1 MITCPQCNYEN
12 AEGSRYCSQCGA
24 SLSEESPAD
33 TKRKRLWLP
42 ILTPAIVLVL
52 VGAALYFVYD
62 QQAGI
67 NKEVVTWKTE
77 AEEAA
82 LAGEYREAEK
92 LLTRAIQE
100 RPDEEAL
107 QEELSHVQTA
117 LSMEKELEEV
127 SKLLEEGSLSEAD
140 EQLST
145 IQAALK
151 QENGRLYQTLV
162 PALNEMDS
170 RFTLQEVNEELSK
183 ITDVDEL
190 AAKLNTLSDL
200 NLEEAAKV
208 REKIYEKIVN
218 RSTKTAEAAAE
229 EKQYT
234 EAIALIDEGL
244 QYVSND
250 EKLIQL
256 KERVQQEK
264 QAFEQAAQERLES
277 AMQQAAQD
285 ELRNET
291 EALEVADIRME
302 KDEFGDYKISGE
314 LKSVATQVIST
325 ISVKYDIKTQDG
337 EVVRSESAKVYPNYL
352 TPGSTGSF
360 EKMYYNLEEGEYMV
374 EMTELEWL
382 VE

>member
-1 MITCPQCNYEN
+1 MITCPQCNHEN

-33 TKRKRLWLP
+33 AEKKRSWLP
-42 ILTPAIVLVL
+42 ILTPAIVLVV

-62 QQAGI
+62 QETGI
-67 NKEVVTWKTE
+67 NEDAASWKTE

-82 LAGEYREAEK
+82 LAGDYREAEK
-92 LLTRAIQE
+92 LLSRAIQE
-100 RPDEEAL
+100 RPGAEAL
-107 QEELSHVQTA
+107 QEELTHVQSV
-117 LSMEKELEEV
+117 LRMEKELEEV
-127 SKLLEEGSLSEAD
+127 SKLLEEGSLSKAD
-140 EQLST
+140 DQLSEVQT
-145 IQAALK
+145 ALR
-151 QENGRLYQTLV
+151 QENGRIYQTLV
-162 PALNEMDS
+162 PTVNEMDS

-229 EKQYT
+229 NKRYT

-277 AMQQAAQD
+277 AMQQAAKD

-291 EALEVADIRME
+291 EALEVVDIQME

-314 LKSVATQVIST
+314 LKSLATQVIST

-352 TPGSTGSF
+352 NPGSTGKF

>member
-1 MITCPQCNYEN
+1 MP
-12 AEGSRYCSQCGA
+12 
-24 SLSEESPAD
+24 
-33 TKRKRLWLP
+33 
-42 ILTPAIVLVL
+42 
-52 VGAALYFVYD
+52 
-62 QQAGI
+62 
-67 NKEVVTWKTE
+67 
-77 AEEAA
+77 
-82 LAGEYREAEK
+82 GEYREAEK

-140 EQLST
+140 EQLAT

-229 EKQYT
+229 EKRYT